1 MPSPHPSL
9 IPILFPVAGLL
20 LVALGLF
27 KAGLAPGSIW
37 NGRRLLPVIGAD
49 DVTSPE
55 VSALLL
61 HLLEEPA
68 ASTSPLPPLPPL
80 VQEVFLSRCPGA
92 GVS

>member
-1 MPSPHPSL
+1 M
-9 IPILFPVAGLL
+9 
-20 LVALGLF
+20 ALGLF
-27 KAGLAPGSIW
+27 KAGLGPDSIW
-37 NGRRLLPVIGAD
+37 KGWRLLPVVGAN

-68 ASTSPLPPLPPL
+68 AGTSPLPALPPL
-80 VQEVFLSRCPGA
+80 VQEVFLSRCPRA